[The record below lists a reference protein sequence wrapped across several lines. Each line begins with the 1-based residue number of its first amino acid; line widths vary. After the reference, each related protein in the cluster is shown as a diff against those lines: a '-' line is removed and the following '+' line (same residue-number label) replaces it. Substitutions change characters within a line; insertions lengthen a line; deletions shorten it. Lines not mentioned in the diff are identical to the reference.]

1 MCVQHVLGSASVCVW
16 ACSTLSSLCVR
27 ARGPAFRDRPAA
39 AACVA
44 RAQVEEREA
53 LRAKERA
60 TENLRE
66 RAADLER
73 AVGRGGGLEEGAHSD
88 GGSGAG
94 GESEEDAATRRP
106 LAAPHTAQA

>member
-1 MCVQHVLGSASVCVW
+1 
-16 ACSTLSSLCVR
+16 
-27 ARGPAFRDRPAA
+27 
-39 AACVA
+39 VA

-73 AVGRGGGLEEGAHSD
+73 AVGSGGGGVEEGAHSD